1 MIRRIVTFLPK
12 DKRASS
18 KQVLFHCGALK
29 GSLNAQTLAGEVTS
43 GLVRREKTLTDVAAR
58 CMDGCYTNSAAYD
71 IFDEASD
78 DLGLVVALTALCLSH
93 GINNAGE
100 KANFVLLKLFWTL
113 IQKVFSKSEK
123 AKEIFFQ

>member
-1 MIRRIVTFLPK
+1 MKV
-12 DKRASS
+12 
-18 KQVLFHCGALK
+18 
-29 GSLNAQTLAGEVTS
+29 SLNAQTLAGEVTT

-58 CMDGCYTNSAAYD
+58 CMDGCYTNSAACD
-71 IFDEASD
+71 IFDDASE

-100 KANFVLLKLFWTL
+100 KANFVLLKFFWSL

-123 AKEIFFQ
+123 AKEIFFSVSKVKWPTHSETCWFSSYDVMAVIF